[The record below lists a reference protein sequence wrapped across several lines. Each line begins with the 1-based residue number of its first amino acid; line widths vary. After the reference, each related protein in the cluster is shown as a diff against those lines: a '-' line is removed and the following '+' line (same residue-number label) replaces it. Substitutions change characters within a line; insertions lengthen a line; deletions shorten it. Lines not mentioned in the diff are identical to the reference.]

1 MSTALRIVPPL
12 PVTDSVL
19 TATDVPEDSTAAW
32 SAGTSY
38 ALAARAH
45 RVSTHKVY
53 ESLVG
58 SNLGNT
64 PESSPAHWVEVGP
77 TNRWALFD
85 RSNSS
90 QTAQANAFSYTLTPT
105 ASFNSFALLNITGG
119 LSVRVRV
126 DHASIGSLY
135 DRTVDL
141 TSLPAQAGWWE
152 WFYGERRGPS
162 LCVLHDLPGVL
173 GAEVRVDVTGT
184 SLLAV
189 SVMLV
194 GQSKSL
200 GMLVQQGAR
209 LGIQDYS
216 VKQRNDFGDTV
227 LVERAY
233 AKRASFELPILSPV
247 VDEALSFLA
256 SIRALPC
263 LFVGP
268 RFEGAVIY
276 GFYKEFDVSIAYATY
291 SLCSLQVEGLT

>member
-1 MSTALRIVPPL
+1 MTTPLRIVPPL
-12 PVTDSVL
+12 PVTDGVL

-32 SAGTSY
+32 AGGTSY
-38 ALAARAH
+38 SLGARVH
-45 RVSTHKVY
+45 RVATHKVY

-64 PESSPAHWVEVGP
+64 PETSPAQWVEVGP

-90 QTAQANAFSYTLTPT
+90 ATAQASALYYELTPS
-105 ASFNSFALLNITGG
+105 ASFNSFALLGVTGG
-119 LSVRVRV
+119 ISVRVRIE
-126 DHASIGSLY
+126 HPSIGSLY

-152 WFYGERRGPS
+152 WFYGERSGPS

-173 GAEVRVDVTGT
+173 GAELRVDVTGT
-184 SLLAV
+184 SLLAIG
-189 SVMLV
+189 VMLF
-194 GQSKSL
+194 GQAKAI

-216 VKQRNDFGDTV
+216 VKQRNDFGDLV

-233 AKRASFELPILSPV
+233 AKRAAFDLPILAAL
-247 VDEALSFLA
+247 VDEALTFLA
-256 SIRALPC
+256 SIRAVPC
-263 LFVGP
+263 LYVGP
-268 RFEGAVIY
+268 RYEGAVIF
-276 GFYKEFDVSIAYATY
+276 GFYKEFDVSLSYATH
-291 SLCSLQVEGLT
+291 SLCTLQVEGLT